1 MLATYN
7 NDRHAAAIALQQI
20 NEREQAERS
29 AA

>member
-1 MLATYN
+1 MEIYDAAKN
-7 NDRHAAAIALQQI
+7 GAAIALVQI